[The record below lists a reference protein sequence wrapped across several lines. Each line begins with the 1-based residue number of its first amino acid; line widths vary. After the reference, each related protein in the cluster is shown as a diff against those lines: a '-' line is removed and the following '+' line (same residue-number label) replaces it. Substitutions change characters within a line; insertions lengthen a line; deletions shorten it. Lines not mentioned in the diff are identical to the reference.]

1 MLRKMRS
8 RMDSGE
14 GQKGFTL
21 VELVIVMAVL
31 VVLAAIAIPRYNGIL
46 NESKVK
52 SDAVTAAGII
62 SAARIQ
68 ETSTGTQ
75 VNCSAGTY
83 DKLSED
89 YFQQGIVPASGGEFA
104 LEGGGNTA
112 YVVKWTPIVG
122 AFDTHEQT
130 LTEGSVFT
138 PNTGV

>member
-75 VNCSAGTY
+75 VGLLADISP
-83 DKLSED
+83 D
-89 YFQQGIVPASGGEFA
+89 YFEPGKKPTSGGDFS
-104 LEGGGNTA
+104 LSGGGSTA
-112 YVVKWTPIVG
+112 YVVKWTPSVG
-122 AFDTHEQT
+122 AYTDIEQT

-138 PNTGV
+138 PSTGV

>member
-8 RMDSGE
+8 RMDRGE

-31 VVLAAIAIPRYNGIL
+31 LVLAAIAIPRYNGIL

-68 ETSTGTQ
+68 ETSTGNP
-75 VNCSAGTY
+75 VGALV
-83 DKLSED
+83 DISED
-89 YFQQGIVPASGGEFA
+89 YFEPGKTPTSGGDFA

-112 YVVKWTPIVG
+112 YVVKWTPTVG
-122 AFDTHEQT
+122 VYDTHEQT

-138 PNTGV
+138 PSTGV